1 MILRIFFCVV
11 ISLITVGC
19 SSIDIPVENTTS
31 QSSKFSQYAYIG
43 ALHNEL
49 LENSNKNFVGV
60 ERDSMSKEE
69 KMDRVV
75 DFNVGYV
82 LSEDFGCENE
92 NTIDKEELVKH
103 LKFYRNLVDPDKNIR
118 YNKYDHRVLLKRSES
133 ELISKPVLN
142 DTVMSVQDINCVQD
156 YIIALK
162 TQEIIS
168 EEGYFILDK
177 LLFLMN
183 QSEYGLISDYTLRI
197 EIENLITMLD
207 KIEDK
212 ETLDCVGPILS
223 IAYYSLEWWGA
234 NPDASLPNSKVA
246 PWVMADA
253 AGAIEGAVGYALT
266 NDQCNWRD
274 AALSTL
280 AGAALSSIS
289 LGTRVLKF
297 MKNLF

>member
-1 MILRIFFCVV
+1 
-11 ISLITVGC
+11 
-19 SSIDIPVENTTS
+19 
-31 QSSKFSQYAYIG
+31 
-43 ALHNEL
+43 
-49 LENSNKNFVGV
+49 
-60 ERDSMSKEE
+60 
-69 KMDRVV
+69 
-75 DFNVGYV
+75 
-82 LSEDFGCENE
+82 
-92 NTIDKEELVKH
+92 
-103 LKFYRNLVDPDKNIR
+103 
-118 YNKYDHRVLLKRSES
+118 
-133 ELISKPVLN
+133 
-142 DTVMSVQDINCVQD
+142 
-156 YIIALK
+156 
-162 TQEIIS
+162 
-168 EEGYFILDK
+168 
-177 LLFLMN
+177 MN